1 MLNDED
7 VNEFLGAMGSGSKKV
22 YSAGLEAFQ
31 TFYKK
36 PLSGFLD
43 EVESDMKLPRRQRK
57 RVARNVL
64 KEFVRFCQERGYKPK
79 TIRVY
84 VGAVQSFTGYYDI
97 KISTRY
103 VDLPASLTVSHK
115 FPWTLEK
122 VAEFIDMIGD
132 LKYKTIAVVMFQSG
146 LSISDVL
153 ALTYEDIKYEYE
165 HGIVP
170 LCLDLTRIKT
180 DVPFMSF
187 IGKWGVSLLR
197 QCLPA
202 KLRLQSPL
210 FQITSRSVEIHL
222 KRLAE
227 KFVGEYTG
235 QNPVRPH
242 SLRAAFRTI
251 LGDAG
256 ADRDVVEFWMGHKL
270 PEQQRVY
277 HSRSRDGWRS
287 IYQKYE
293 DYLTPKNWKKLKW

>member
-1 MLNDED
+1 MLNEDED
-7 VNEFLGAMGSGSKKV
+7 VSEFLDAMGTGSKKV
-22 YSAGLEAFQ
+22 YSAGLEVFQ
-31 TFYKK
+31 AFYKK

-57 RVARNVL
+57 RVARNLL
-64 KEFVRFCQERGYKPK
+64 KEFVRFCQEREYKPK
-79 TIRVY
+79 TIRAY
-84 VGAVQSFTGYYDI
+84 VGAVQSFAGYYDI

-103 VDLPASLTVSHK
+103 VDLPASLPVSHK
-115 FPWTLEK
+115 FPWTLET
-122 VAEFIDMIGD
+122 VAEFIGMMDNIE
-132 LKYKTIAVVMFQSG
+132 YKTIAVNIFQSG
-146 LSISDVL
+146 LSISDI
-153 ALTYEDIKYEYE
+153 LTLNYEDIKYEYE
-165 HGIVP
+165 HDIVP
-170 LCLDLTRIKT
+170 LCFDLARIKT

-187 IGKWGVSLLR
+187 TGKWGVSLLR
-197 QCLPA
+197 QHLPG

-210 FQITSRSVEIHL
+210 FTITARSVEI
-222 KRLAE
+222 KFQDLAE

-235 QNPVRPH
+235 QNPCRPH

-277 HSRSRDGWRS
+277 HSRTRDGWRS

-293 DYLTPKNWKKLKW
+293 AYLTPKNWRE